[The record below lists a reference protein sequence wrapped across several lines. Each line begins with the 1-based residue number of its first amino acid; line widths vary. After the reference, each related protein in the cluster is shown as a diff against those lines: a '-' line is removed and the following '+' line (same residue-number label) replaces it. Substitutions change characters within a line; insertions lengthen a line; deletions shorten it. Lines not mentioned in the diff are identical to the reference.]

1 MTIAQVGVFFM
12 HDCKTNCCRWIVCS
26 SSWDVPRHYHYEL
39 LHAECEGI
47 LTQELDPELRSKLPD
62 GGRGYSAYLAA
73 SYVQW
78 VMAGGARAVPVIIG
92 RDEQYYRQVG
102 TGNITCTH
110 CIAILN
116 L

>member
-1 MTIAQVGVFFM
+1 MKA
-12 HDCKTNCCRWIVCS
+12 R
-26 SSWDVPRHYHYEL
+26 
-39 LHAECEGI
+39 EGI

-102 TGNITCTH
+102 TLHITFPS
-110 CIAILN
+110 L
-116 L
+116 